1 MSLTILTADELQ
13 NLEMRAAN
21 QLGADTLMKRAGA
34 AAAELIMKRLEDAG
48 VEQRRVTLLVGPG
61 NNGGDALACACELRE
76 KGAVVNVVL
85 PGGRRPTSALA
96 LAQLERWTQA
106 GGTTYDDPYM
116 TEKADCVVDGLFGT
130 GLAKPITGDYLDAV
144 LWFNERQA
152 LKVSL
157 DIPSGLNPVTGHWTG
172 SYPGCSA
179 DVTITFLCVK
189 SGLYM
194 CEGADAAGEIVL
206 NELDVSVP
214 LSPLSV
220 IGTDEFPRVLR
231 PRVKNSHKGDY
242 GSVAV
247 IGGTDIMLGGNA
259 EFMAKSDL
267 RKQGLSDELIAESN
281 SFAETDDPEILAAR
295 AALISGA
302 GRVTLECRAEHA
314 PHVDMVYPEIMFAT
328 KPVNL
333 EDFDAIVLGCGLG
346 TSAEA
351 KARVIEALNCQK
363 PLILDADALN
373 IIAADIKL
381 QDMVLARRAPTVLTP
396 HPGEAAR
403 LLRRDTAGV
412 TADRVA
418 ACRELAVQTGAIVV
432 LKGAGTVISMRSSRT
447 WINPTGSPMLATGGS
462 GDVLAGM
469 IGAMFAQ
476 GYDMVE
482 SVLAAVYF
490 HGLSAEGLEAGF
502 TAGEIAPNAMAL
514 VHDAR
519 VSYDL

>member
-1 MSLTILTADELQ
+1 MSLIILTADELQ

-21 QLGADTLMKRAGA
+21 QLGAGTLMKRAGA

-48 VEQRRVTLLVGPG
+48 IEQRRVTLLVGPG

-247 IGGTDIMLGGNA
+247 IGGTDGMIGA
-259 EFMAKSDL
+259 S
-267 RKQGLSDELIAESN
+267 
-281 SFAETDDPEILAAR
+281 ILAAR

>member
-157 DIPSGLNPVTGHWTG
+157 DIPSSLNPVTGHWTG

-247 IGGTDIMLGGNA
+247 IGGTDGMIGA
-259 EFMAKSDL
+259 S
-267 RKQGLSDELIAESN
+267 
-281 SFAETDDPEILAAR
+281 ILAAR

>member
-144 LWFNERQA
+144 LWLNERQA

-247 IGGTDIMLGGNA
+247 IGGTDGMIGA
-259 EFMAKSDL
+259 S
-267 RKQGLSDELIAESN
+267 
-281 SFAETDDPEILAAR
+281 ILAAR

>member
-34 AAAELIMKRLEDAG
+34 AAAELIMKRLEDAS

-247 IGGTDIMLGGNA
+247 IGGTDGMIGA
-259 EFMAKSDL
+259 S
-267 RKQGLSDELIAESN
+267 
-281 SFAETDDPEILAAR
+281 ILAAR

-381 QDMVLARRAPTVLTP
+381 QDMVLARRAPTDLTP

>member
-247 IGGTDIMLGGNA
+247 IGGTDGMIGA
-259 EFMAKSDL
+259 S
-267 RKQGLSDELIAESN
+267 
-281 SFAETDDPEILAAR
+281 ILAAR

-514 VHDAR
+514 VHNAR

>member
-247 IGGTDIMLGGNA
+247 IGGTDGMIGA
-259 EFMAKSDL
+259 S
-267 RKQGLSDELIAESN
+267 
-281 SFAETDDPEILAAR
+281 ILAAR

-396 HPGEAAR
+396 HPGDAAR

-418 ACRELAVQTGAIVV
+418 ACRALAVQTGAIVV

-502 TAGEIAPNAMAL
+502 TAGEIAPNAMAF

>member
-106 GGTTYDDPYM
+106 GGMTYDDPYM

-247 IGGTDIMLGGNA
+247 IGGTDGMIGA
-259 EFMAKSDL
+259 S
-267 RKQGLSDELIAESN
+267 
-281 SFAETDDPEILAAR
+281 ILAAR

>member
-34 AAAELIMKRLEDAG
+34 AVAELIMKRLEDAG

-247 IGGTDIMLGGNA
+247 IGGTDGMIGA
-259 EFMAKSDL
+259 S
-267 RKQGLSDELIAESN
+267 
-281 SFAETDDPEILAAR
+281 ILAAR

>member
-194 CEGADAAGEIVL
+194 CEGADDAGEIVL

-247 IGGTDIMLGGNA
+247 IGGTDGMIGA
-259 EFMAKSDL
+259 S
-267 RKQGLSDELIAESN
+267 
-281 SFAETDDPEILAAR
+281 ILAAR
-295 AALISGA
+295 SALISGA

-519 VSYDL
+519 VSYNL

>member
-247 IGGTDIMLGGNA
+247 IGGTDGMIGA
-259 EFMAKSDL
+259 S
-267 RKQGLSDELIAESN
+267 
-281 SFAETDDPEILAAR
+281 ILAAR

-314 PHVDMVYPEIMFAT
+314 PHIDMVYPEIMFAT

>member
-21 QLGADTLMKRAGA
+21 QLGADTLMKHAGA

-247 IGGTDIMLGGNA
+247 IGGTDGMIGA
-259 EFMAKSDL
+259 S
-267 RKQGLSDELIAESN
+267 
-281 SFAETDDPEILAAR
+281 ILAAR

>member
-179 DVTITFLCVK
+179 DVTITFLCFK

-247 IGGTDIMLGGNA
+247 IGGTDGMIGA
-259 EFMAKSDL
+259 S
-267 RKQGLSDELIAESN
+267 
-281 SFAETDDPEILAAR
+281 ILAAR

>member
-21 QLGADTLMKRAGA
+21 QLDADTLMKRAGA

-220 IGTDEFPRVLR
+220 TGTDEFPRVLR

-247 IGGTDIMLGGNA
+247 IGGTDGMIGA
-259 EFMAKSDL
+259 S
-267 RKQGLSDELIAESN
+267 
-281 SFAETDDPEILAAR
+281 ILAAR

>member
-48 VEQRRVTLLVGPG
+48 IEQRRVTLLVGPG

-247 IGGTDIMLGGNA
+247 IGGTDGMIGA
-259 EFMAKSDL
+259 S
-267 RKQGLSDELIAESN
+267 
-281 SFAETDDPEILAAR
+281 ILAAR

>member
-85 PGGRRPTSALA
+85 PGGRRPTSAFA

-247 IGGTDIMLGGNA
+247 IGGTDGMIGA
-259 EFMAKSDL
+259 S
-267 RKQGLSDELIAESN
+267 
-281 SFAETDDPEILAAR
+281 ILAAR

-519 VSYDL
+519 VSCDL

>member
-157 DIPSGLNPVTGHWTG
+157 DIPSGLNPVTVHWTG

-247 IGGTDIMLGGNA
+247 IGGTDGMIGA
-259 EFMAKSDL
+259 S
-267 RKQGLSDELIAESN
+267 
-281 SFAETDDPEILAAR
+281 ILAAR

>member
-247 IGGTDIMLGGNA
+247 IGGTDGMIGA
-259 EFMAKSDL
+259 S
-267 RKQGLSDELIAESN
+267 
-281 SFAETDDPEILAAR
+281 ILAAR

-502 TAGEIAPNAMAL
+502 TASEIAPNAMAL

>member
-247 IGGTDIMLGGNA
+247 IGGTDGMIGA
-259 EFMAKSDL
+259 S
-267 RKQGLSDELIAESN
+267 
-281 SFAETDDPEILAAR
+281 ILAAR

-469 IGAMFAQ
+469 IGGMFAQ

>member
-130 GLAKPITGDYLDAV
+130 GLAKQITGDYLDAV

-194 CEGADAAGEIVL
+194 CEGADAAGELVL
-206 NELDVSVP
+206 NALDVSVP

-247 IGGTDIMLGGNA
+247 IGGTDGMIGA
-259 EFMAKSDL
+259 S
-267 RKQGLSDELIAESN
+267 
-281 SFAETDDPEILAAR
+281 ILAAR

-432 LKGAGTVISMRSSRT
+432 LKGAGPVISMRSTRT
-447 WINPTGSPMLATGGS
+447 RINPPGRPMLATGGS

>member
-247 IGGTDIMLGGNA
+247 IGGTDGMIGA
-259 EFMAKSDL
+259 S
-267 RKQGLSDELIAESN
+267 
-281 SFAETDDPEILAAR
+281 ILAAR

-403 LLRRDTAGV
+403 LLRRDTAGDTAGV

>member
-1 MSLTILTADELQ
+1 MSLTILTANELQ

-247 IGGTDIMLGGNA
+247 IGGTDGMIGA
-259 EFMAKSDL
+259 S
-267 RKQGLSDELIAESN
+267 
-281 SFAETDDPEILAAR
+281 ILAAR

>member
-96 LAQLERWTQA
+96 LAQRERWTQA

-247 IGGTDIMLGGNA
+247 IGGTDGMIGA
-259 EFMAKSDL
+259 S
-267 RKQGLSDELIAESN
+267 
-281 SFAETDDPEILAAR
+281 ILAAR

-462 GDVLAGM
+462 DDVLAGM

>member
-247 IGGTDIMLGGNA
+247 IGGTDGMIGA
-259 EFMAKSDL
+259 S
-267 RKQGLSDELIAESN
+267 
-281 SFAETDDPEILAAR
+281 ILAAR

-333 EDFDAIVLGCGLG
+333 EGFDAIVLGCGLG

>member
-48 VEQRRVTLLVGPG
+48 VEQRRVALLVGPG

-247 IGGTDIMLGGNA
+247 IGGTDGMIGA
-259 EFMAKSDL
+259 S
-267 RKQGLSDELIAESN
+267 
-281 SFAETDDPEILAAR
+281 ILAAR

>member
-61 NNGGDALACACELRE
+61 NNGCDALACACELRE

-130 GLAKPITGDYLDAV
+130 GLAKPITCDYLDAV

-247 IGGTDIMLGGNA
+247 IGGTDGMIGA
-259 EFMAKSDL
+259 S
-267 RKQGLSDELIAESN
+267 
-281 SFAETDDPEILAAR
+281 ILAAR

>member
-1 MSLTILTADELQ
+1 MSLIILTADELQ

-21 QLGADTLMKRAGA
+21 QLGAGTLMKRAGA

-247 IGGTDIMLGGNA
+247 IGGTDGMIGA
-259 EFMAKSDL
+259 S
-267 RKQGLSDELIAESN
+267 
-281 SFAETDDPEILAAR
+281 ILAAR

-351 KARVIEALNCQK
+351 KARVIEALNSQK

>member
-48 VEQRRVTLLVGPG
+48 VEQHRVTLLVGPG

-247 IGGTDIMLGGNA
+247 IGGTDGMIGA
-259 EFMAKSDL
+259 S
-267 RKQGLSDELIAESN
+267 
-281 SFAETDDPEILAAR
+281 ILAAR

>member
-247 IGGTDIMLGGNA
+247 IGGTDGMIGA
-259 EFMAKSDL
+259 S
-267 RKQGLSDELIAESN
+267 
-281 SFAETDDPEILAAR
+281 ILAAR

-302 GRVTLECRAEHA
+302 GRVTLECCAEHA

>member
-48 VEQRRVTLLVGPG
+48 VEQRRVTLLVGPS

-130 GLAKPITGDYLDAV
+130 GLAKPLTGDYLDAV

-247 IGGTDIMLGGNA
+247 IGGTDGMIGA
-259 EFMAKSDL
+259 S
-267 RKQGLSDELIAESN
+267 
-281 SFAETDDPEILAAR
+281 ILAAR

>member
-61 NNGGDALACACELRE
+61 INGGDALACACELRE

-85 PGGRRPTSALA
+85 PGRRRPTSALA

-247 IGGTDIMLGGNA
+247 IGGTDGMIGA
-259 EFMAKSDL
+259 S
-267 RKQGLSDELIAESN
+267 
-281 SFAETDDPEILAAR
+281 ILAAR
-295 AALISGA
+295 SALISGA

>member
-247 IGGTDIMLGGNA
+247 IGGTDGMIGA
-259 EFMAKSDL
+259 S
-267 RKQGLSDELIAESN
+267 
-281 SFAETDDPEILAAR
+281 ILAAR

-403 LLRRDTAGV
+403 QLRRDTAGV

>member
-152 LKVSL
+152 LTVSL

-247 IGGTDIMLGGNA
+247 IGGTDGMIGA
-259 EFMAKSDL
+259 S
-267 RKQGLSDELIAESN
+267 
-281 SFAETDDPEILAAR
+281 ILAAR

>member
-1 MSLTILTADELQ
+1 MSLIILTADELQ

-21 QLGADTLMKRAGA
+21 QLGAGTLMKRAGA

-157 DIPSGLNPVTGHWTG
+157 DIPSGLNPVTGHWTS

-247 IGGTDIMLGGNA
+247 IGGTDGMIGA
-259 EFMAKSDL
+259 S
-267 RKQGLSDELIAESN
+267 
-281 SFAETDDPEILAAR
+281 ILAAR

>member
-247 IGGTDIMLGGNA
+247 IGGTDGMIGA
-259 EFMAKSDL
+259 S
-267 RKQGLSDELIAESN
+267 
-281 SFAETDDPEILAAR
+281 ILAAR

-403 LLRRDTAGV
+403 LLRRDTASV

>member
-247 IGGTDIMLGGNA
+247 IGGTDGMIGA
-259 EFMAKSDL
+259 S
-267 RKQGLSDELIAESN
+267 
-281 SFAETDDPEILAAR
+281 ILAAR

-502 TAGEIAPNAMAL
+502 TAGEIAPNAMAV

>member
-247 IGGTDIMLGGNA
+247 IGGTDGMIGA
-259 EFMAKSDL
+259 S
-267 RKQGLSDELIAESN
+267 
-281 SFAETDDPEILAAR
+281 ILAAR

-381 QDMVLARRAPTVLTP
+381 QNMVLARRAPTVLTP

>member
-242 GSVAV
+242 GSMAV
-247 IGGTDIMLGGNA
+247 IGGTDGMIGA
-259 EFMAKSDL
+259 S
-267 RKQGLSDELIAESN
+267 
-281 SFAETDDPEILAAR
+281 ILAAR

>member
-85 PGGRRPTSALA
+85 PGGRRQTSALA

-247 IGGTDIMLGGNA
+247 IGGTDGMIGA
-259 EFMAKSDL
+259 S
-267 RKQGLSDELIAESN
+267 
-281 SFAETDDPEILAAR
+281 ILAAR

>member
-247 IGGTDIMLGGNA
+247 IGGTDGMIGA
-259 EFMAKSDL
+259 S
-267 RKQGLSDELIAESN
+267 
-281 SFAETDDPEILAAR
+281 ILAAR
-295 AALISGA
+295 ATLISGA

>member
-106 GGTTYDDPYM
+106 GSMTYDDPYM

-247 IGGTDIMLGGNA
+247 IGGTDGMIGA
-259 EFMAKSDL
+259 S
-267 RKQGLSDELIAESN
+267 
-281 SFAETDDPEILAAR
+281 ILAAR

-314 PHVDMVYPEIMFAT
+314 PHVDMVYPEIMFAA

-519 VSYDL
+519 ASYDL